1 MIAIA
6 KGVAVYLAV
15 KVLAVIMIVIAVLL
29 VGWVCG
35 DLARS

>member
-6 KGVAVYLAV
+6 KGIAVYLAV
-15 KVLAVIMIVIAVLL
+15 KVVAVLMIVIAVLL
-29 VGWVCG
+29 VGWACG